1 MIEPGTGVL
10 RGALLALVAAL
21 MASMAACQQPGTD
34 PEAVSADA
42 PTPPHP
48 GNDRDGAPDSAWTR
62 TLAASLHEIDAQM
75 PGALGVHVR
84 RLQDSTRVDHNA
96 DRDWYLASVVKVPV
110 AMAVLEQVA
119 AGELRL
125 DETLVLQETDFV
137 DGAGDLVWQ
146 DPGLEIEVGELVSK
160 SVRDSD
166 SVATDMLIR
175 RVGEDH
181 LNRRLRAWVGRG
193 FQPIT
198 TILQVRYDVYGQAHP
213 GVVELDSRQ
222 IASLRTADAG
232 EPRLRALADL
242 LGEPVDTLDGGG
254 FDALFDAYYDTGR
267 NSAPLS
273 LMADLLQQL
282 DGGEVLP
289 ATERTLLL
297 EHMAGITTGASRI
310 AAGLPVGTGFAQKT
324 GTQIRRA
331 CNVGIIAPGEP
342 SAVIVAACAE
352 DFEEI
357 GQAERAF
364 AALGRALADSGALDG
379 TGMAD

>member
-1 MIEPGTGVL
+1 
-10 RGALLALVAAL
+10 
-21 MASMAACQQPGTD
+21 
-34 PEAVSADA
+34 
-42 PTPPHP
+42 
-48 GNDRDGAPDSAWTR
+48 
-62 TLAASLHEIDAQM
+62 
-75 PGALGVHVR
+75 
-84 RLQDSTRVDHNA
+84 
-96 DRDWYLASVVKVPV
+96 
-110 AMAVLEQVA
+110 
-119 AGELRL
+119 
-125 DETLVLQETDFV
+125 
-137 DGAGDLVWQ
+137 
-146 DPGLEIEVGELVSK
+146 
-160 SVRDSD
+160 
-166 SVATDMLIR
+166 MLIR

-213 GVVELDSRQ
+213 GVLELDSRQ

-254 FDALFDAYYDTGR
+254 FDALFDVYYDTGR

-310 AAGLPVGTGFAQKT
+310 AAGLPDGTGFAQKT

-379 TGMAD
+379 AGMAD